1 MALTVTRYSGS
12 RASAGTTTIYTI
24 PAGKLAKIV
33 FTQGMYR
40 TAGEAPNSA
49 YTASGSATA
58 VLKVGGAAVLQ
69 NAGGATLYIM
79 MGTLDPAVASTSG
92 AGSGYVDPMFCEAGG
107 VISAVTFVS
116 GSAVK
121 WDFLVFLEDI

>member
-40 TAGEAPNSA
+40 TPDEAPNSA
-49 YTASGSATA
+49 YTGSGSATA
-58 VLKVGGAAVLQ
+58 ALLVGGAAVLQ
-69 NAGGATLYIM
+69 NGGGVSNSIII
-79 MGTLDPAVASTSG
+79 GSLDPTVASTSG
-92 AGSGYVDPMFCEAGG
+92 VGSGYVDPMFCEAGG

-116 GSAVK
+116 GSTVK